1 LDGIDSI
8 PVHGYEIFYHRDTVN
23 IPYPENVN
31 GVKEK
36 GRPEG
41 RSFHHGRFIQ
51 KLRAAATK
59 TPNVTVVETEATELV
74 KDEWTGQ
81 ILGVQSKTAGQKD
94 YYFGSLTVVADGYA
108 SKFRKL
114 HIDAQPVVKSKFHGL
129 ELIDTKLPRPYH
141 GHVVLGDFPPVLL
154 YQIGTHETRILVDIP
169 NGCPTASIAAG
180 GVKGHMRNVVLP
192 ILPEGI
198 KPSFEKA
205 LDDGQRIASMP
216 NSWLPPKTNRVPG
229 IIFLGDALNMRHPL
243 TGGGM
248 TVAFNDAVLLADL
261 LSPTNCPNLDDTKLV
276 LKQLK
281 SFHWQRKDITS
292 VINILAQALYS
303 LFAAN
308 DQNLRALQRG
318 CFAYFQ
324 LGGDCV
330 DGPCGLLA
338 GIIRNPLVLVSHFFS
353 VALYAIWIDANSY
366 PRIFLPFTLLWR
378 GVSLLWTAIVVIVP
392 YIIAE
397 LRT

>member
-1 LDGIDSI
+1 
-8 PVHGYEIFYHRDTVN
+8 
-23 IPYPENVN
+23 
-31 GVKEK
+31 
-36 GRPEG
+36 
-41 RSFHHGRFIQ
+41 
-51 KLRAAATK
+51 
-59 TPNVTVVETEATELV
+59 
-74 KDEWTGQ
+74 
-81 ILGVQSKTAGQKD
+81 
-94 YYFGSLTVVADGYA
+94 LTIIADGYG

-114 HIDAQPVVKSKFHGL
+114 HVDEVKPAKSKFHGL
-129 ELIDTKLPRPYH
+129 ELIDTTLPRPYH
-141 GHVVLGDFPPVLL
+141 GHVILGDFPPVLL

-169 NGCPTASIAAG
+169 TNCPTALSAVG

-192 ILPEGI
+192 ILPKSI
-198 KPSFEKA
+198 KPSFERA
-205 LDDGQRIASMP
+205 LDEGQTIYSMP
-216 NSWLPPKTNRVPG
+216 NSWLPPKTNRIPG
-229 IIFLGDALNMRHPL
+229 ILFVGDALNMRHPL

-261 LSPTNCPNLDDTKLV
+261 LSPANVPNLDDTKVV

-308 DQNLRALQRG
+308 GMFAFNFWPLFYSLNKHIDANLRALQRG
-318 CFAYFQ
+318 CFGYFQ
-324 LGGDCV
+324 LGGNCV

-353 VALYAIWIDANSY
+353 VALYAIWIDACAY
-366 PRIFLPFTLLWR
+366 PYVLLPFTLLWR

-392 YIIAE
+392 YIWAE
-397 LRT
+397 LRS